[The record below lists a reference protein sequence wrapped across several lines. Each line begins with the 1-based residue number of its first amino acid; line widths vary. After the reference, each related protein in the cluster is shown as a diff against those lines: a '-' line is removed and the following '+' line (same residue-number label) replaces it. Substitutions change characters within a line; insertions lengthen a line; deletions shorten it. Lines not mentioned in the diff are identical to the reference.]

1 MKFAVNT
8 WQSDFKVNL
17 HIRRVFLLTATKRY
31 GRISIR
37 RLIMLGP
44 LFTRPYGQKIVKHCV
59 QNFESCHIKSKILY
73 PEHFKEKSTLENN
86 IHRAK
91 ACSKFGKVYFCQKIH
106 FAFLIEWCLGIIVL
120 LVLSPLS
127 LKRPLLFKSL
137 RY

>member
-91 ACSKFGKVYFCQKIH
+91 ACSKIWEGLLLSENSFCISHRMVFGNHSIARSV
-106 FAFLIEWCLGIIVL
+106 
-120 LVLSPLS
+120 P
-127 LKRPLLFKSL
+127 FKP
-137 RY
+137 